1 MKKKLY
7 EKPAMQ
13 VYELKQQP
21 QILAGS
27 GLTNPSD
34 YPGEGDPLGF

>member
-1 MKKKLY
+1 MKKRKFY

-27 GLTNPSD
+27 GSNGYRDNPYGNPID
-34 YPGEGDPLGF
+34 Y